1 MNFKYVKRGKVMY
14 QLNEEYILELLKK
27 DEERLWEELNSRL
40 PDELKLIFEKY
51 VIVRNYVDGIYQHN

>member
-27 DEERLWEELNSRL
+27 DEERLWEEIQDAER
-40 PDELKLIFEKY
+40 K
-51 VIVRNYVDGIYQHN
+51 G